1 MWGQALLTKI
11 TNMVKFKNIENG
23 VTAPLGFK
31 AAGVSCGIKKS
42 GKKDLALIYSESP
55 AVAAGMFTTNK
66 FKAAPVLVDLKYLR
80 ESDNFKAIVVNSG
93 SANACTGAK
102 GIKDAEKMAVI
113 TADNLGMKKEEV
125 LVASTGVIGR
135 ALPLEK
141 IKKGIVDA
149 VEELSYKG
157 SNSAASAIM
166 TTDTKLK
173 EFSVDT
179 GIKGRGNKTIKIGG
193 IAKGSGMIEPN
204 LATMLA
210 FLTTDASISK
220 EALHEALHIAVNK
233 SFNRITVDGCEST
246 NDSILIMANGL
257 ARNERIKPKSE
268 NFESFAKAL
277 TVVCQELAKKI
288 AQDGEGASK
297 LIEVNVKGAWN
308 DKDSHRAAKAI
319 AKSALVKT
327 AVYGADPN
335 WGRIVS
341 ALGSVKV
348 KFNPQKISLKL
359 QKISLIEKGK
369 FVKYNEK
376 KLSASLK
383 KSKVIIIDVDLHHG
397 EKHTT
402 VWSCD
407 FTEEYVKINAHYMT

>member
-1 MWGQALLTKI
+1 MA
-11 TNMVKFKNIENG
+11 KFKEIENG

-42 GKKDLALIYSESP
+42 GKKDLALIYSEGD
-55 AVAAGMFTTNK
+55 ALAAGMFTTNK
-66 FKAAPVLVDLKYLR
+66 FKAAPVLVDLKHLK
-80 ESDNFKAIVVNSG
+80 ESDNFKAVVVNSG

-102 GIKDAEKMAVI
+102 GIKDAEEMASV
-113 TADNLGMKKEEV
+113 TAVHLGIKKDEV
-125 LVASTGVIGR
+125 LVASTGVIGKK
-135 ALPLEK
+135 LPLEK
-141 IKKGIVDA
+141 IKKGLTDA

-173 EFSVDT
+173 EFSIDT
-179 GIKGRGNKTIKIGG
+179 GITGRGKKTIKIGG

-220 EALHEALHIAVNK
+220 EALQEALHIAVNK

-257 ARNERIKPKSE
+257 ARNERIKPKGE
-268 NFESFAKAL
+268 NFEAFAEAL
-277 TVVCQELAKKI
+277 TVVCQALAKKI
-288 AQDGEGASK
+288 AQDGEGSSK
-297 LIEVNVKGAWN
+297 LIEVNLKGAWN

-327 AVYGADPN
+327 AIYGADPN

-348 KFNPQKISLKL
+348 KFNPEKISLKL

-369 FVKYNEK
+369 FVKYDEK
-376 KLSASLK
+376 KLSDSLK
-383 KSKVIIIDVDLHHG
+383 KSKTITIDVDLHHG
-397 EKHTT
+397 EKSTT

>member
-1 MWGQALLTKI
+1 M
-11 TNMVKFKNIENG
+11 
-23 VTAPLGFK
+23 GFK

-42 GKKDLALIYSESP
+42 GKKDLALISSE
-55 AVAAGMFTTNK
+55 ADALAAGMFTTNK
-66 FKAAPVLVDLKYLR
+66 FKAAPVIVDMKHLKT
-80 ESDNFKAIVVNSG
+80 SDNFKAIVANSG

-102 GIKDAEKMAVI
+102 GIKDAEEMANI
-113 TADNLGMKKEEV
+113 TADNLGIKKGEV
-125 LVASTGVIGR
+125 LVASTGVIGKK
-135 ALPLEK
+135 LPMDK
-141 IKKGIVDA
+141 IKKGIIDA
-149 VEELSYKG
+149 VEELSFKG
-157 SNSAASAIM
+157 NAFAASAIM

-173 EFSVDT
+173 EFSIDT

-210 FLTTDASISK
+210 FLTTDACISK

-246 NDSILIMANGL
+246 NDSVLIMANGL
-257 ARNERIKPKSE
+257 ARNERIKPKGE
-268 NFESFAKAL
+268 NFESFTEAL
-277 TVVCQELAKKI
+277 TFVCQDLAKKI
-288 AQDGEGASK
+288 AADGEGVSK

-308 DKDSHRAAKAI
+308 DKDAHRAAKAI

-359 QKISLIEKGK
+359 QKVSLIEKGK
-369 FVKYNEK
+369 FVDYDAK
-376 KLSASLK
+376 KISQSLK
-383 KSKVIIIDVDLHHG
+383 KAKMIVIDVDLHHG
-397 EKHTT
+397 KKNTT

-407 FTEEYVKINAHYMT
+407 LTEEYVKINAHYMT

>member
-1 MWGQALLTKI
+1 
-11 TNMVKFKNIENG
+11 MVKFKEIENG
-23 VTAPLGFK
+23 VTAPSGFK

-42 GKKDLALIYSESP
+42 GNKDLAIIYSESS
-55 AVAAGMFTTNK
+55 ALAAGMFTTNK
-66 FKAAPVLVDLKYLR
+66 FKAAPVIIDMQHLKT
-80 ESDNFKAIVVNSG
+80 SNNFRAIVANSG
-93 SANACTGAK
+93 SANACTGDK
-102 GIKDAEKMAVI
+102 GIKDAEEMAMI
-113 TADNLGMKKEEV
+113 TAENLGIKKEEV
-125 LVASTGVIGR
+125 LIASTGVIGR
-135 ALPLEK
+135 ELPIEK
-141 IKKGIVDA
+141 IKKGIIDA

-157 SNSAASAIM
+157 SGPAASAIM

-173 EFSVDT
+173 EFSIDT

-220 EALHEALHIAVNK
+220 EALHEALHIAANK

-257 ARNERIKPKSE
+257 ARNERIKPKGE
-268 NFESFAKAL
+268 NFEAFAEAL
-277 TVVCQELAKKI
+277 TFLCQDLAKKI
-288 AQDGEGASK
+288 AQDGEGATK
-297 LIEVNVKGAWN
+297 LIEVNLKGAWN
-308 DKDSHRAAKAI
+308 DKDAHRAAKAI

-348 KFNPQKISLKL
+348 KFNPEKISLKL
-359 QKISLIEKGK
+359 QETSLIENGK
-369 FVKYNEK
+369 FVDYDAKE
-376 KLSASLK
+376 LSDSLK
-383 KSKVIIIDVDLHHG
+383 KSKEIKIDVDLHHG
-397 EKHTT
+397 EKETT

-407 FTEEYVKINAHYMT
+407 FTEEYVKINAHYTT